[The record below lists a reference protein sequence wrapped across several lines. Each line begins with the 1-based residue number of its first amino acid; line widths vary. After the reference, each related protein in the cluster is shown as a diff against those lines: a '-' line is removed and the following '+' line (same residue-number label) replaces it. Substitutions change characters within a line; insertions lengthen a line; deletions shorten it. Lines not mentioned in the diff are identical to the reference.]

1 MFSASH
7 GRCAREGENGSGVVP
22 TAVDGGPLKWP
33 TQESCREWHP
43 MEQISIVD
51 KAVENV
57 GYLYYSVALLS
68 RSSSEHE
75 VLPTAASLSL
85 GVCGFSCPKI
95 EHGSSSSGRQE

>member
-1 MFSASH
+1 MKLLRAEGVLGDLGGQPQMFSASH

-51 KAVENV
+51 KAVENPV
-57 GYLYYSVALLS
+57 ML
-68 RSSSEHE
+68 
-75 VLPTAASLSL
+75 
-85 GVCGFSCPKI
+85 K
-95 EHGSSSSGRQE
+95 